1 MSPPFNKRKMN
12 CWHCKTELIWGGDHD
27 VEDDCFLSNEYLI
40 ESNLHCPHCG
50 TFVLVYYPKEP
61 WHCEKEE
68 EKKEFDNTEI
78 LKDLQGRLDKKIYA
92 DLEEE
97 IERLSKALIEIRDIA
112 RASDGVEFYAMLA
125 DNALGAGGSNAGNK

>member
-1 MSPPFNKRKMN
+1 MN

-27 VEDDCFLSNEYLI
+27 VEDECSEYLI

>member
-1 MSPPFNKRKMN
+1 M
-12 CWHCKTELIWGGDHD
+12 
-27 VEDDCFLSNEYLI
+27 I

-125 DNALGAGGSNAGNK
+125 DNALGAGGGNAGKK

>member
-1 MSPPFNKRKMN
+1 MN

-27 VEDDCFLSNEYLI
+27 VEDECFLSNEYLI

-68 EKKEFDNTEI
+68 EKKEIDNTEI

-92 DLEEE
+92 DLKEEV
-97 IERLSKALIEIRDIA
+97 ERLSKALIEIRDIA

-125 DNALGAGGSNAGNK
+125 DNALGAGGGNAGNK

>member
-1 MSPPFNKRKMN
+1 MN
-12 CWHCKTELIWGGDHD
+12 CWHCKAELIWGGDHD

>member
-1 MSPPFNKRKMN
+1 MTPPFNKGKMN
-12 CWHCKTELIWGGDHD
+12 CWQCKTELIWGGDHD
-27 VEDDCFLSNEYLI
+27 VENEDSEYLI

-125 DNALGAGGSNAGNK
+125 DNALGAGGNNAGNK

>member
-1 MSPPFNKRKMN
+1 MNPPFNKRKMN

-27 VEDDCFLSNEYLI
+27 VENEDSEYLI

-125 DNALGAGGSNAGNK
+125 DNALGAGGGNAGKK

>member
-1 MSPPFNKRKMN
+1 MN
-12 CWHCKTELIWGGDHD
+12 CWHCGTELIWGGDHD
-27 VEDDCFLSNEYLI
+27 VEDECSEYLI

>member
-1 MSPPFNKRKMN
+1 
-12 CWHCKTELIWGGDHD
+12 
-27 VEDDCFLSNEYLI
+27 
-40 ESNLHCPHCG
+40 HCG